1 MQVAAMQ
8 LDNVYRPT
16 EDTTGR
22 HRQLLTALADA
33 ALRRAKGAVQ
43 QSTSIAGQF
52 CVSRL
57 SQP

>member
-43 QSTSIAGQF
+43 QLTSIAGQF